1 MHRDSLLAL
10 QKSFTGID
18 NEIPERI
25 AAYKAHEQQ
34 VDLCCRCAL
43 LRFVSVSL
51 EGTNRLQAKLVLSR
65 RVELLQAVKA
75 KIAKLE
81 GTPRFDLNASYLSVL
96 IPLPGKEFEAIFI
109 SPVDVRSMAA
119 FLGIDPQREAAL
131 MWIAKFAL
139 MEPLPLEWEE

>member
-1 MHRDSLLAL
+1 LLRDSLLAL

-51 EGTNRLQAKLVLSR
+51 EGIDRLQAKLVLSR

-81 GTPRFDLNASYLSVL
+81 GTPRFDFNASYLSVL
-96 IPLPGKEFEAIFI
+96 IPLQA
-109 SPVDVRSMAA
+109 RSSKRFSFPPLTFAQWR
-119 FLGIDPQREAAL
+119 LSSAL
-131 MWIAKFAL
+131 TRKGRL
-139 MEPLPLEWEE
+139 R